1 MKVIGSALRKS
12 SKKKTKR
19 LETHLVFAC
28 DYYYYHEDTMRSFIL
43 DGMKKY
49 KIKSMMVTIIN
60 MWRSKLITKEAM
72 ENYCKGKESEKNS
85 VNDDLES
92 LFEDL
97 RLGKQPLERVWTYFL
112 PKLTEEELEAVERKD
127 PTYLETFGI
136 YRFADVPEAEMML
149 SESDSKF
156 VYAFGWRKTFTINNE
171 NIKNPD
177 NLV

>member
-1 MKVIGSALRKS
+1 MIDSALRKN
-12 SKKKTKR
+12 SKK
-19 LETHLVFAC
+19 LETHFVFASH
-28 DYYYYHEDTMRSFIL
+28 YYHFREDTIRSFIL

-49 KIKSMMVTIIN
+49 KIKSVMVTIID
-60 MWRSKLITKEAM
+60 MWRSNLITKEKM
-72 ENYCKGKESEKNS
+72 EDFCKGKESEKNS

-92 LFEDL
+92 FFEDL
-97 RLGKQPLERVWTYFL
+97 RLGKQPLEFCRTYFL
-112 PKLTEEELEAVERKD
+112 PKLTKEELKAVERKD

-136 YRFADVPEAEMML
+136 SRFADVPEAEMML